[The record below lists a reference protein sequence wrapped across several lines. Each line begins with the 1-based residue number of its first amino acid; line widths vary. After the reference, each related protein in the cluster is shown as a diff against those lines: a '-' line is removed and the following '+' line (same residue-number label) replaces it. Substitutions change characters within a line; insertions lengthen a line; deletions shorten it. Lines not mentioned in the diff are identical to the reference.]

1 MLDHALPEHRLA
13 LGHGPGPLTR
23 SRKTAPPSTST
34 YKVEEG
40 ERAFFGRTIIRGNAF
55 TRVERIRH
63 QIAWKEGEPYSA
75 EKIAD
80 TQQNLARTGVFRSI
94 DVRPQPTNPENET
107 RTIDVELTEARRIS
121 LLYGFGYQYAAGATS
136 NRNDVFGIVGAT
148 YRNLFGRMQSATLE
162 IQYAPIST
170 RGYVYASFLEPF
182 AFNTDVPLNFVALR
196 QPHAHPGRQ
205 HRQRRAA
212 TSSPPGSSSAT
223 GASASAPSTRR
234 PVRRTPRTSRRSSS
248 NGFPKT
254 AFPIQQAAIGPSLFY
269 DRRDDILDPHK
280 GWYWTVAGKYAFP
293 LLSEDD
299 ARYGK
304 VSGQVAWFKS
314 LFGGVLGLNYKIGA
328 IFPYDLAAQVPVPI
342 AERFYSGGSSTG
354 RGFATDLLGI
364 PRITV
369 DYNTQATPVVA
380 DIGFQPDDLAPTQYP
395 NQPNE
400 PELAQYNCEP
410 GPRIIGGNG
419 FMAATAEFRYPI
431 LGNLGISVFYDLAQV
446 WPTPGT
452 ISFKVEGET
461 GLRQSIGAGLH
472 YMTPVGPL
480 RLEYA
485 RPVDLR
491 TIHYQVTA
499 TQTTMTDPDG
509 NFIPCDPSPCILV
522 RDATVKETGR
532 IFLSIGYPF

>member
-1 MLDHALPEHRLA
+1 M
-13 LGHGPGPLTR
+13 
-23 SRKTAPPSTST
+23 
-34 YKVEEG
+34 
-40 ERAFFGRTIIRGNAF
+40 
-55 TRVERIRH
+55 
-63 QIAWKEGEPYSA
+63 
-75 EKIAD
+75 
-80 TQQNLARTGVFRSI
+80 
-94 DVRPQPTNPENET
+94 
-107 RTIDVELTEARRIS
+107 
-121 LLYGFGYQYAAGATS
+121 
-136 NRNDVFGIVGAT
+136 
-148 YRNLFGRMQSATLE
+148 
-162 IQYAPIST
+162 
-170 RGYVYASFLEPF
+170 
-182 AFNTDVPLNFVALR
+182 
-196 QPHAHPGRQ
+196 
-205 HRQRRAA
+205 
-212 TSSPPGSSSAT
+212 
-223 GASASAPSTRR
+223 
-234 PVRRTPRTSRRSSS
+234 
-248 NGFPKT
+248 
-254 AFPIQQAAIGPSLFY
+254 
-269 DRRDDILDPHK
+269 
-280 GWYWTVAGKYAFP
+280 
-293 LLSEDD
+293 
-299 ARYGK
+299 
-304 VSGQVAWFKS
+304 
-314 LFGGVLGLNYKIGA
+314 LGLNYKIGA

-364 PRITV
+364 PRVTV
-369 DYNTQATPVVA
+369 DYNTQATPIVE
-380 DIGFQPDDLAPTQYP
+380 PDEVDAGSSCAEQYP

-400 PELAQYNCEP
+400 DVLILYNCEP

-461 GLRQSIGAGLH
+461 GLRQSIGAGIH

-499 TQTTMTDPDG
+499 TQTTMRDADG